1 MSGMTDAEAIGI
13 VFAAISN
20 EAYEK
25 TQPALHH
32 IAARLRGEAQAEQQ
46 GDIPFLWFATDDDGR
61 CGIGADRATAVSDL
75 GGVPEAV
82 SRVFPLYTR
91 PQPTA
96 VAGDESAA
104 FDAWFRGE
112 QGTAYDGMWSFARA
126 AWMHRA
132 ALSSTAAPAIGDPIN
147 ADSDAD
153 YLRKLGDRI
162 GGDCGAV
169 LHTIAVGLDAPAP
182 VAGDAVERAAAAI
195 FECDSG
201 QPWSAATTRE
211 REIMTRFARAALAQD
226 RASKSAPV
234 DTSTNEAWIARAESK
249 LAAGVDVSEAAI
261 FRAADALCGKWNLYY
276 PWNLHYPDAV
286 SMAKTALTA
295 AALRTGGGAA

>member
-1 MSGMTDAEAIGI
+1 MSGMTDARALELVESAIDLLRRERMD
-13 VFAAISN
+13 SN
-20 EAYEK
+20 AERLLGARN
-25 TQPALHH
+25 H
-32 IAARLRGEAQAEQQ
+32 IASRLRGEAQAEQQ
-46 GDIPFLWFATDDDGR
+46 AVGEAGTMPGTDGFTMACFKAND
-61 CGIGADRATAVSDL
+61 
-75 GGVPEAV
+75 VPV
-82 SRVFPLYTR
+82 GTPLYTR
-91 PQPTA
+91 PQ
-96 VAGDESAA
+96 
-104 FDAWFRGE
+104 
-112 QGTAYDGMWSFARA
+112 
-126 AWMHRA
+126 A

-295 AALRTGGGAA
+295 AALRTGGGA